1 MPTPIDRSSS
11 HDIAHP
17 AQPSPTLTI
26 NRLGQAALFGQNDTL
41 RHLLSLNTDPE
52 SVWHTLS
59 NNGSDTTLSSIQV
72 AISSPNN
79 AQAHE
84 TVKLLVG
91 VFRLNPSTLH
101 RLIGLDKPAT
111 KGTRPPLH
119 LAARLS
125 RPACIPPLLDGLS
138 REELLGTLRT
148 ADDRGC
154 IPLHMALLKTR
165 PDARTATIHALL
177 RPLQVKDKVSVMLT
191 DMPPNG
197 ATAMHLAANIGDI
210 ESINALLSHVPNDAA
225 RHVVLNAR
233 DKQGRTPLYWAVT
246 SGFNAD
252 RDNTVQALLAAQ
264 PNDEYQ
270 RQMLYTPL
278 KPNLSPWQHIC
289 STGQT
294 GAVQAIARAC
304 QSTASRENIL
314 QALVGYPE
322 LQADYMDELIR
333 LGFFEQQLDELMQA
347 AQKMLQAERFSAL
360 TSPLIKPQSALHII
374 CQLGTA
380 EQLKSAL
387 KLLDDPADRLRCLTK
402 ETPPMP
408 SAIKWQ
414 LTQADDTER
423 TNKLN
428 TLLSAL
434 HTDELRLD
442 LLGKTESILDFP
454 LIHQIAARGDV
465 NFLKAALDS
474 LEPMNAERILNLPA
488 LLGYTPLYAAIEGG
502 HLGMVK
508 LLLDEGANPV
518 GSSASTK
525 NGEHDSAVIPPKT
538 GRMTCLNV
546 ALALGRADILECL
559 IDHLSISDLQKLFNT
574 PNMEGQRP
582 AKQAEQLG
590 QPEVTE
596 IIQRTLLAIKHGAV

>member
-72 AISSPNN
+72 AISSPSNPH
-79 AQAHE
+79 AHE

-91 VFRLNPSTLH
+91 AFRLNPRTLH
-101 RLIGLDKPAT
+101 RLIGLDQPAP
-111 KGTRPPLH
+111 KDTRPPLH

-138 REELLGTLRT
+138 RKELLSALCTT
-148 ADDRGC
+148 DDRGRT
-154 IPLHMALLKTR
+154 PLHMALLNTR
-165 PDARTATIHALL
+165 PDARAATIHALL
-177 RPLQVKDKVSVMLT
+177 RPLQGNDKVRIMLT
-191 DMPPNG
+191 GMRPNG
-197 ATAMHLAANIGDI
+197 ATALHLAANIGDI
-210 ESINALLSHVPNDAA
+210 ASINALLSHARNDAA
-225 RHVVLNAR
+225 RHVVLNACDR
-233 DKQGRTPLYWAVT
+233 QFRTPLYWAVT

-264 PNDEYQ
+264 PNDDYQ
-270 RQMLYTPL
+270 REMLDTPGH
-278 KPNLSPWQHIC
+278 PNQSPWKHLC
-289 STGQT
+289 TTNQT
-294 GAVQAIARAC
+294 GALKAIARAC
-304 QSTASRENIL
+304 QSTALRANRLHVLSNHPSL
-314 QALVGYPE
+314 LD
-322 LQADYMDELIR
+322 DYRDELIR
-333 LGFFEQQLDELMQA
+333 LGFYDQQLDSLMQA
-347 AQKMLQAERFSAL
+347 TQRMSQTARFSAL
-360 TSPLIKPQSALHII
+360 TRPLIPPQSALHVI
-374 CQLGTA
+374 CHLGTA
-380 EQLKSAL
+380 EQLERAL
-387 KLLDDPADRLRCLTK
+387 QLLDKPADRLRCLAE

-408 SAIKWQ
+408 SPIKWL
-414 LTQADDTER
+414 LTQTDDTAR

-428 TLLSAL
+428 TILNAL
-434 HTDELRLD
+434 HTDELRLA
-442 LLGKTESILDFP
+442 LLGQTQNFVDFP
-454 LIHQIAARGDV
+454 LIHQIAALGDI

-474 LEPMNAERILNLPA
+474 LEPMNAEKLLKLPDFEA
-488 LLGYTPLYAAIEGG
+488 CTPLDAAIEAG

-508 LLLDEGANPV
+508 LLLDEGANPM
-518 GSSASTK
+518 GTLASKGKGPQNSAI
-525 NGEHDSAVIPPKT
+525 APRKT
-538 GRMTCLNV
+538 RRCTSLN
-546 ALALGRADILECL
+546 LALGVGRADILECL
-559 IDHLSISDLQKLFNT
+559 IDHLSISNLQILFNT